1 MTAIFEL
8 PLPSETLN
16 PDEIVEITG
25 AKTCDGQRS
34 WLDANRW
41 KYHTNRAGRPIV
53 CRMYARLKLAGIEA
67 SALTPQ
73 AWAPDFSGI
82 G

>member
-16 PDEIVEITG
+16 ADEIAEITG

-34 WLDANRW
+34 WLDTNRW
-41 KYHTNRAGRPIV
+41 KYHG
-53 CRMYARLKLAGIEA
+53 
-67 SALTPQ
+67 AL
-73 AWAPDFSGI
+73 
-82 G
+82 